1 LVRRIPLA
9 LVLVALV
16 AGCGGDD
23 DESADGNGGGGTTT
37 TAEAAT
43 FEQVQGIVEQRCV
56 PCHSPNPTLEGF
68 EAAQAIDLS
77 NPDNIEA
84 NRVAINQVVV
94 VEQRMPLN
102 NETNM
107 TDEERDRIASWAAS
121 G

>member
-1 LVRRIPLA
+1 VLRRIPLA
-9 LVLVALV
+9 LVLVALL

-23 DESADGNGGGGTTT
+23 DEEAGNGNGGGTT

-43 FEQVQGIVEQRCV
+43 FEEVQGIVEQRCV

-84 NRVAINQVVV
+84 NKDAINQVVV

-107 TDEERDRIASWAAS
+107 TDEERDRIASWAES
-121 G
+121 S

>member
-1 LVRRIPLA
+1 VVRRIPVA
-9 LVLVALV
+9 LVLVALL

-23 DESADGNGGGGTTT
+23 DESADGNGGGTTT
-37 TAEAAT
+37 EEAAT
-43 FEQVQGIVEQRCV
+43 FEEVQQIVEQRCV

-84 NRVAINQVVV
+84 NREAINQVVV
-94 VEQRMPLN
+94 VDMRMPLN

-107 TDEERDRIASWAAS
+107 TDEERDRIASWAGS
-121 G
+121 R